1 MFKYK
6 RVQINRSE
14 TTTITKDV
22 APWEVAVLAAVNGG
36 DRIIEIG
43 ETPVNRALPD
53 AGMEYDRLVTKY
65 KADPN
70 TGIEYVAS
78 AYGAGRRGVESLA
91 KEIERA
97 RLSAHTPAF
106 QTSEYDA
113 NDDPLTGLFG
123 DSPRAGAT
131 AGVVEIAE

>member
-22 APWEVAVLAAVNGG
+22 APWEVAILAAVNGG

-53 AGMEYDRLVTKY
+53 AGQEYDRLVTKY
-65 KADPN
+65 KADPS

-78 AYGAGRRGVESLA
+78 VYGVGRRGVESLA
-91 KEIERA
+91 VEIKKA
-97 RLSAHTPAF
+97 RVSAQAPAVQTP
-106 QTSEYDA
+106 EYDA
-113 NDDPLTGLFG
+113 NDDPLSGLF
-123 DSPRAGAT
+123 DDTPSAGAT

>member
-1 MFKYK
+1 VFKYT

-36 DRIIEIG
+36 DRVVEIG
-43 ETPVNRALPD
+43 ETPVNRPLPD

-70 TGIEYVAS
+70 TGLEYVAA
-78 AYGAGRRGVESLA
+78 AYGAGRRGVEALA
-91 KEIERA
+91 KEIEKA
-97 RLSAHTPAF
+97 RVSAQAPARQTP
-106 QTSEYDA
+106 EYDSG
-113 NDDPLTGLFG
+113 DDPLVGLFP
-123 DSPRAGAT
+123 DAHASAGQ
-131 AGVVEIAE
+131 GVEAIAE